1 MVDDTNLWFDKEV
14 VIDNIR
20 LLFVLKLFVSD
31 LLKKR

>member
-14 VIDNIR
+14 VIVNIR
-20 LLFVLKLFVSD
+20 LLLVLKLFVSD